1 MNTPTQSQLETNAAP
16 LPDYQLAAREL
27 DALFASL
34 SVTATVENGRGARDL
49 AQDKDGWPW
58 PNFACEVVYRDR
70 SGQELAR
77 IPWRMGTGLIDW
89 KELAA
94 RTRDSYSG
102 LLARGYR
109 LRPECEVAA
118 INGALR
124 EFAKAVKPAEVLAR
138 YAADA
143 EEASSLSFDDW
154 CGNFGYDTDSR
165 KALRTYLA
173 CQKGMMGVR
182 AVLAASKVTIAQLA
196 ELSRRL

>member
-1 MNTPTQSQLETNAAP
+1 MSTLTQSELETSAAP

-58 PNFACEVVYRDR
+58 PHFACEVVYRDR
-70 SGQELAR
+70 SGQEL
-77 IPWRMGTGLIDW
+77 
-89 KELAA
+89 A

-109 LRPECEVAA
+109 LRPECQVAA

-124 EFAKAVKPAEVLAR
+124 EFAKAVKPAEVLAS

-173 CQKGMMGVR
+173 CQRGMMGVR